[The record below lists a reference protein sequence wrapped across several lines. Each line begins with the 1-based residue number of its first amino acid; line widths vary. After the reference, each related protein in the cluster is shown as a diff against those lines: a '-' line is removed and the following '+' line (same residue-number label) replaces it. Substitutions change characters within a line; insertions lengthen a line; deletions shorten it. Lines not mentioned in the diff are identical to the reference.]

1 MNFSR
6 WNNIHPQH
14 RTGFGMV
21 LPVLLALTVGV
32 VLAWAH
38 FSVTSYPP
46 TRHFLAL
53 HQALETVSIV
63 VSALIFAVGWRTRS
77 VHPQRSV
84 FILASGFLGVALLDF
99 SHMLSYIG
107 MPDFITAN
115 PVSKGI
121 NFWLPAR
128 YLAIVSLL
136 WVLPRNRRGEA
147 NADADAALAGMLPKA
162 GLTLV
167 MALVA
172 AVHVVVFWYPDLY
185 PQTYGPQGLTPF
197 KIAAEY
203 GVVGLCVLAMVLLL
217 RRAREQSP
225 FDVPRLF
232 AAVWV
237 MALSEFFFTLYVTAT
252 DVFNLLGHVYKV
264 IGYYYLYRAIF
275 VGTVEAPYR
284 ALEKSDRS
292 LRDAGRPVCSALHP
306 PAGVAAGACRR
317 GSRTLLSRCAATQG
331 RCGGA
336 GGHPCGIRKGC
347 GPRFSVF
354 AGSAGRQALV

>member
-77 VHPQRSV
+77 IHPQRSV

-99 SHMLSYIG
+99 SHMLSYVG

-115 PVSKGI
+115 SVSKGI

-172 AVHVVVFWYPDLY
+172 AVHVVVFWCPDL
-185 PQTYGPQGLTPF
+185 
-197 KIAAEY
+197 
-203 GVVGLCVLAMVLLL
+203 
-217 RRAREQSP
+217 
-225 FDVPRLF
+225 
-232 AAVWV
+232 
-237 MALSEFFFTLYVTAT
+237 
-252 DVFNLLGHVYKV
+252 
-264 IGYYYLYRAIF
+264 
-275 VGTVEAPYR
+275 
-284 ALEKSDRS
+284 
-292 LRDAGRPVCSALHP
+292 
-306 PAGVAAGACRR
+306 
-317 GSRTLLSRCAATQG
+317 
-331 RCGGA
+331 
-336 GGHPCGIRKGC
+336 
-347 GPRFSVF
+347 
-354 AGSAGRQALV
+354 